1 MIRWC
6 NAENRSQAIIDNI
19 FIETPLFEA
28 GQALSLASATMANT
42 GLGSEFYLNEINDVD
57 STLRTLS
64 R

>member
-28 GQALSLASATMANT
+28 GQALSLASEAMANA
-42 GLGSEFYLNEINDVD
+42 GLGSEFYLNEINEVH
-57 STLRTLS
+57 STLSTLS